1 MKLFKLKLL
10 RGYHVSKKL
19 KKKITKS
26 SQLKSIVN
34 RTGKG
39 IDLYK
44 FQKQRNLKEKKKFL
58 NSLSIEND
66 SKPFCETHN
75 LLFKQRNKILE
86 NIILSNKE
94 GLILKEIEVARDFY
108 IHFQTIA

>member
-10 RGYHVSKKL
+10 RWYHVSKKL
-19 KKKITKS
+19 RKEITKS
-26 SQLKSIVN
+26 SQLKSIGS

-44 FQKQRNLKEKKKFL
+44 FQKQRNLKEKKKLL

-66 SKPFCETHN
+66 SKPFCETRN

-94 GLILKEIEVARDFY
+94 GLILKEIEVARDF
-108 IHFQTIA
+108 ILIFKL